1 MEVVKR
7 DTLQAHIKSLAQ
19 VLTET
24 LRSGERDADASSRGL
39 NDLSETATEED
50 DDECRV
56 YYETICSSHSNDIL
70 DNDCKRIPV
79 RLCAQGCIIQEGEM
93 KCKRTNNPAIRK
105 IPLEKC
111 EIKPQTVC
119 RKLTK
124 LVPKLIAKVSRS
136 LCIFLKCDFLTYIFL
151 EYLSEE
157 SN

>member
-1 MEVVKR
+1 MSGKVGEGKGTWGKLGDEMELPWVDPR
-7 DTLQAHIKSLAQ
+7 DPNYDS
-19 VLTET
+19 
-24 LRSGERDADASSRGL
+24 D
-39 NDLSETATEED
+39 TEED

-56 YYETICSSHSNDIL
+56 YYETLCSSHTNDIL

-79 RLCAQGCIIQEGEM
+79 RLCAQGCVIQEGEM

-124 LVPKLIAKVSRS
+124 LVPKLIAKV
-136 LCIFLKCDFLTYIFL
+136 KGHK
-151 EYLSEE
+151 
-157 SN
+157 